1 MASFCMER
9 LLFVKK
15 FTLYFR
21 RLNFFLWSIVI
32 VLLLQQVHC
41 QKPPVYTAESCS
53 NESVFLVF
61 STKSEQTAI
70 QQSHIIN
77 PLLTSFARSVRE
89 SIAFGFYRTDLAPSS
104 LGLYE
109 NLRQYFPV
117 QTSHS
122 VNKSLIQNSQTSHD
136 CIFHILR
143 YFSSKLH
150 NFTKFMMLFPAALM
164 NLPNLKGCL
173 IGEWSIT
180 FCVCF
185 CTTTF
190 KEQVFLSKD
199 VMT

>member
-53 NESVFLVF
+53 DESVFLFF

-122 VNKSLIQNSQTSHD
+122 VNKSLIQECGSKRAKWE
-136 CIFHILR
+136 L
-143 YFSSKLH
+143 SKLSH
-150 NFTKFMMLFPAALM
+150 T
-164 NLPNLKGCL
+164 L
-173 IGEWSIT
+173 II
-180 FCVCF
+180 
-185 CTTTF
+185 
-190 KEQVFLSKD
+190 
-199 VMT
+199 

>member
-41 QKPPVYTAESCS
+41 QKPPVYTAERCS
-53 NESVFLVF
+53 NESVFLFF

-89 SIAFGFYRTDLAPSS
+89 SIAFGFFRTDLAPSS

-122 VNKSLIQNSQTSHD
+122 VNKSLIFMQT
-136 CIFHILR
+136 I
-143 YFSSKLH
+143 FSSFHFEAGFRK
-150 NFTKFMMLFPAALM
+150 N
-164 NLPNLKGCL
+164 
-173 IGEWSIT
+173 
-180 FCVCF
+180 
-185 CTTTF
+185 
-190 KEQVFLSKD
+190 
-199 VMT
+199 

>member
-1 MASFCMER
+1 MTQMLRFKVKTTPNKQFGKCCKHCLYNTLMASFCMER
-9 LLFVKK
+9 LLLVKK

-21 RLNFFLWSIVI
+21 RLNFFHWSIVI

-41 QKPPVYTAESCS
+41 QKPPVHTTESCS
-53 NESVFLVF
+53 NKSVFFF

-77 PLLTSFARSVRE
+77 PLLTPFARSVRE

-122 VNKSLIQNSQTSHD
+122 VNKSLLLTV
-136 CIFHILR
+136 
-143 YFSSKLH
+143 Y
-150 NFTKFMMLFPAALM
+150 NFKNYKRAALTIR
-164 NLPNLKGCL
+164 N
-173 IGEWSIT
+173 
-180 FCVCF
+180 
-185 CTTTF
+185 
-190 KEQVFLSKD
+190 
-199 VMT
+199 